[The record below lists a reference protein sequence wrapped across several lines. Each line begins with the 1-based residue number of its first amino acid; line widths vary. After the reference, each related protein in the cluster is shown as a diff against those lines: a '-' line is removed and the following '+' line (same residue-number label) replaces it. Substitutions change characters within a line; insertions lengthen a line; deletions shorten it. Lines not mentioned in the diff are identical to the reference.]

1 MRIKLYMTATT
12 VNTFTLKQ
20 MLNTQTQNYITTNK
34 LTTTGTIY
42 TGCSLK
48 FGKYMCHN
56 ITYVIRFLRYLR
68 TNMYCSCGHG
78 PNFIIL

>member
-1 MRIKLYMTATT
+1 MTATT

-42 TGCSLK
+42 PGCSLK
-48 FGKYMCHN
+48 FGK
-56 ITYVIRFLRYLR
+56 
-68 TNMYCSCGHG
+68 
-78 PNFIIL
+78 